1 MPTIFWEK
9 SLEAS
14 IVQKS
19 LYMSNDVYMVML
31 QTVINNFCF
40 NRRTILMRVTI
51 ALVMWA
57 GIKSGLD

>member
-1 MPTIFWEK
+1 MRTIFWEK
-9 SLEAS
+9 SPEAS

-19 LYMSNDVYMVML
+19 LYMSSDVYMVML
-31 QTVINNFCF
+31 QTVISNFCF
-40 NRRTILMRVTI
+40 NRRTILRRVTI